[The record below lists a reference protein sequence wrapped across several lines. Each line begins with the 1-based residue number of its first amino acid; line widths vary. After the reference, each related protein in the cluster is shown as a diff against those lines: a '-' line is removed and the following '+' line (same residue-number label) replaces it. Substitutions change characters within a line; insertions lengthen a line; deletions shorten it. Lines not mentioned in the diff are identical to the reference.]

1 MTDILECPC
10 AAEHNSP
17 YTTVCLEFDRVN
29 KLYRIWCHNCYDFF
43 THWHHTEEEAIEEWN
58 RIVSSKKMVCWDEMD
73 MLGCDDSL
81 IRFVSNK
88 E

>member
-29 KLYRIWCHNCYDFF
+29 KLYRIWCHNCYDYF

-58 RIVSSKKMVCWDEMD
+58 RIVSNKKKVCWDEMD
-73 MLGCDDSL
+73 MLG
-81 IRFVSNK
+81 
-88 E
+88 